1 MTPRKGERL
10 VVLRP
15 LACDV
20 GIWWAAPYSTGHPA
34 VVPAGEL
41 IECSADLAEG
51 ATAAVFVP
59 VRYKELEPWLVGTAD
74 PGMDK
79 YQGYSLSVDLE
90 RLASCCRPAAGENP
104 SPRDY
109 ESAVAHEADGVQVTG
124 VAVLAAD
131 RRYFLG
137 GIESVEVRE
146 HRASRKWAGYL
157 LLVGVILATV
167 LVGFL
172 LIAGAIAMYLHRR
185 HDVVIRYAGAEVRIG
200 RFKSPRQAQAL
211 AEAIASRLPPPAAG
225 VG

>member
-1 MTPRKGERL
+1 MAVAKGERF

-15 LACDV
+15 LACGV

-34 VVPAGEL
+34 VVPPGEV
-41 IECSADLAEG
+41 IECSADSAQG

-74 PGMDK
+74 PRMDK

-90 RLASCCRPAAGENP
+90 RLASCCRPAAGEIP
-104 SPRDY
+104 APRDY
-109 ESAVAHEADGVQVTG
+109 DSTVAHEADGVQVTG
-124 VAVLAAD
+124 VGVLAAD
-131 RRYFLG
+131 QRYFLE

-167 LVGFL
+167 LVGLL

-185 HDVVIRYAGAEVRIG
+185 HDVVIRYAGAEARIG
-200 RFKSPRQAQAL
+200 RFKSPREAQAL
-211 AEAIASRLPPPAAG
+211 ADAIAARLPRARAG

>member
-1 MTPRKGERL
+1 MTPRKGERF

-41 IECSADLAEG
+41 IECLDASAAG
-51 ATAAVFVP
+51 ATAAPFSP
-59 VRYKELEPWLVGTAD
+59 VRSRELEPWLVGTAD
-74 PGMDK
+74 PRMPK
-79 YQGYSLSVDLE
+79 YQGYSLLVDLE

-104 SPRDY
+104 APREFESP
-109 ESAVAHEADGVQVTG
+109 VVHEADGVQVTAVG
-124 VAVLAAD
+124 VAAAD
-131 RRYFLG
+131 RRYFLE
-137 GIESVEVRE
+137 GIEGVSIRE
-146 HRASRKWAGYL
+146 HRGSRKWAGYL
-157 LLVGVILATV
+157 LLIGVILATV

-172 LIAGAIAMYLHRR
+172 LIAGAIAIYLHRR
-185 HDVVIRYAGAEVRIG
+185 HDVFIRYAGAEVRIG

>member
-1 MTPRKGERL
+1 MTKGEQYL
-10 VVLRP
+10 VLRP
-15 LACDV
+15 LACGV

-41 IECSADLAEG
+41 IECSADPAEG

-79 YQGYSLSVDLE
+79 YQGYSLLVDLK
-90 RLASCCRPAAGENP
+90 RLADCCRPAAGELHVA
-104 SPRDY
+104 RDY

-131 RRYFLG
+131 RRYFLE

-146 HRASRKWAGYL
+146 HRASRKWAGYAL
-157 LLVGVILATV
+157 LGGVILLTV
-167 LVGFL
+167 IIGIL
-172 LIAGAIAMYLHRR
+172 LIATAIAMYLHRR

-200 RFKSPRQAQAL
+200 RFKSPRQAQSL
-211 AEAIASRLPPPAAG
+211 AEAIASRLPRVRAG

>member
-1 MTPRKGERL
+1 MTPRKGERF

-41 IECSADLAEG
+41 IECNADPAEG

-74 PGMDK
+74 PRMDK
-79 YQGYSLSVDLE
+79 YQGYSLSVDRE
-90 RLASCCRPAAGENP
+90 RLASCCRPAAGEIP
-104 SPRDY
+104 APRDY
-109 ESAVAHEADGVQVTG
+109 DSAVAHDADGVQVTG

-131 RRYFLG
+131 RRFFLE
-137 GIESVEVRE
+137 GIESVDVRE
-146 HRASRKWAGYL
+146 HRASRKWAGYAL
-157 LLVGVILATV
+157 LGGVILLTV
-167 LVGFL
+167 IIGIL
-172 LIAGAIAMYLHRR
+172 LIAAAVAMYLYKR
-185 HDVVIRYAGAEVRIG
+185 HDVIIRYAGAEVRIG
-200 RFKSPRQAQAL
+200 RFKSPQQAQAL
-211 AEAIASRLPPPAAG
+211 AGAIASRLSPAGAG

>member
-1 MTPRKGERL
+1 MTPRKGERF

-41 IECSADLAEG
+41 IECNADPAEG

-74 PGMDK
+74 PRMDK
-79 YQGYSLSVDLE
+79 YQGYSLLVDLQ
-90 RLASCCRPAAGENP
+90 RLASCCAPAGAGDAA
-104 SPRDY
+104 PRAY
-109 ESAVAHEADGVQVTG
+109 ESPVVHLVDGVQVTD
-124 VAVLAAD
+124 VAVFAAD
-131 RRYFLG
+131 RRFFLE

-167 LVGFL
+167 LVGFV

-185 HDVVIRYAGAEVRIG
+185 HDVVIRYAGAEARLG
-200 RFKSPRQAQAL
+200 RFKSPGEAQAL
-211 AEAIASRLPPPAAG
+211 AEAIAARLPRARAG